1 MRGSWQC
8 ENVWEGC
15 SRQRERRVQNP
26 KMGERG
32 FGVFKNLRAGFWGW
46 RGGKGKMGSSGDGE
60 GAGLTLRAAP
70 GERAC
75 RGGNGGGEVSQ
86 EAPAR
91 VLRRLGDAQTRG
103 VTCEQGEGMT

>member
-1 MRGSWQC
+1 MGRVLQA
-8 ENVWEGC
+8 EGTE
-15 SRQRERRVQNP
+15 SAKPQDGRERVWCVQEP
-26 KMGERG
+26 ERRLLGLERREGED
-32 FGVFKNLRAGFWGW
+32 GVQLPG
-46 RGGKGKMGSSGDGE
+46 MSSGDGE

-91 VLRRLGDAQTRG
+91 VLRRLGDAQTGG